1 MRRGNRILRR
11 SKDGKQANR
20 SRVTKERQS
29 DIAETSIIVRRHKLM
44 TTDDDNRIMQTDE
57 RFFRC

>member
-11 SKDGKQANR
+11 SKNGKQANR

-29 DIAETSIIVRRHKLM
+29 DIAETSIIVRRSKLM
-44 TTDDDNRIMQTDE
+44 TIDMITE
-57 RFFRC
+57 